1 MLEGTPMAHGTWL
14 LFLAVSLAAVATP
27 GPAMLAILGHALAR
41 GARATIPVVL
51 GNVLGAVLLI
61 AASVAG
67 LSALLAAVPHG
78 LEVLK
83 WAGCAYL
90 LWLGLAAFRGE
101 NAHDAT
107 GRSAVRNGGLARGIL
122 IAFSNPKALLFFG
135 AVLPQFVDA
144 ARPALPQF
152 AAMATTFAVL
162 ELAAT
167 ATVTFAAQALAPLLT
182 RAPVARRI
190 RRTGGAILIA
200 AAALVALAP
209 VRR

>member
-1 MLEGTPMAHGTWL
+1 MAHGTWL
-14 LFLAVSLAAVATP
+14 LFLVVSLAAVATP

-51 GNVLGAVLLI
+51 GNALGAVFLI

-78 LEVLK
+78 LAVLK

-90 LWLGLAAFRGE
+90 LSLGLAAFRTV
-101 NAHDAT
+101 ADHDAT
-107 GRSAVRNGGLARGIL
+107 ARAATSRGGLVRGVL

-135 AVLPQFVDA
+135 AVLPQFVDV

-152 AAMATTFAVL
+152 GAMATTFALL

-167 ATVTFAAQALAPLLT
+167 TTVTLAAQALAPLLR
-182 RAPVARRI
+182 RAPVARGI

-209 VRR
+209 AGR

>member
-1 MLEGTPMAHGTWL
+1 MAHGTWL
-14 LFLAVSLAAVATP
+14 LFLVVSLAAVATP

-51 GNVLGAVLLI
+51 GNALGAVLLI

-78 LEVLK
+78 LEALK

-90 LWLGLAAFRGE
+90 VWLGLAAFRTVADQE
-101 NAHDAT
+101 STLNAAARER
-107 GRSAVRNGGLARGIL
+107 GLVRGVL
-122 IAFSNPKALLFFG
+122 IALSNPKALLFFG

-152 AAMATTFAVL
+152 AAMATTFALL

-167 ATVTFAAQALAPLLT
+167 STATLAAQALAPLL
-182 RAPVARRI
+182 RRGPVARGI